1 VRRQPPVSEPQLKSW
16 LRFPIALFFGLV
28 ITTSLF
34 SGLWALINVH
44 FKSHSIKATRIEF
57 TRLQHD
63 TEVAS
68 IKHEEKPK
76 FEKPAEVPA
85 TPQVAQASFSNSGAM
100 VSANF
105 RVSAPSIDAGAGI
118 TANLGQGISIGGID
132 QDAIPLVRI
141 NPDYPPRAQSR
152 GIQGWVLVQF
162 TITASGTVKSAVAL
176 DAEPKGY
183 FEEAAVSAISRWKY
197 EPKVENGVAVERRG
211 VQVKLS
217 FKLQG

>member
-1 VRRQPPVSEPQLKSW
+1 MKGW
-16 LRFPIALFFGLV
+16 LRFPIAFLLGLV
-28 ITTSLF
+28 VTSSLF
-34 SGLWALINVH
+34 AALWALINVH
-44 FKSHSIKATRIEF
+44 FKAHSIKATRIEF
-57 TRLQHD
+57 TRLHHD
-63 TEVAS
+63 SEVAS

-76 FEKPAEVPA
+76 FEKPSEMPV
-85 TPQVAQASFSNSGAM
+85 TPQIAQASFSNTGAM
-100 VSANF
+100 VTASF
-105 RVSAPSIDAGAGI
+105 RVSAPSINAGASVGG
-118 TANLGQGISIGGID
+118 NLTQGINVGGID

-162 TITASGTVKSAVAL
+162 TITAAGTVRSAVAL
-176 DAEPKGY
+176 DAEPHGY
-183 FEEAAVSAISRWKY
+183 FEDAAIAAISRWKY

>member
-1 VRRQPPVSEPQLKSW
+1 M
-16 LRFPIALFFGLV
+16 RFPIALFFGLV
-28 ITTSLF
+28 VTTSLF
-34 SGLWALINVH
+34 SALWALINVH
-44 FKSHSIKATRIEF
+44 FKAHSIKATRIEF

-76 FEKPAEVPA
+76 FEKPADVPV
-85 TPQVAQASFSNSGAM
+85 TPQIAQASFSSSGAM
-100 VSANF
+100 VTASF
-105 RVSAPSIDAGAGI
+105 SVSAPSIDAGAGI
-118 TANLGQGISIGGID
+118 GTNLPQSISVGGID

-162 TITASGTVKSAVAL
+162 TITAAGTVKSPIAL
-176 DAEPKGY
+176 DADPKGY
-183 FEEAAVSAISRWKY
+183 FEDAAVAAISRWKY

-217 FKLQG
+217 FKLQS

>member
-1 VRRQPPVSEPQLKSW
+1 VKSW

-28 ITTSLF
+28 VTSSLF
-34 SGLWALINVH
+34 SALWALINVH
-44 FKSHSIKATRIEF
+44 FKAHSIKATRIEF

-63 TEVAS
+63 TDVAS
-68 IKHEEKPK
+68 IKHQEKPK
-76 FEKPAEVPA
+76 FEKPSEVPV
-85 TPQVAQASFSNSGAM
+85 TPQIAQASFSNAGAA
-100 VSANF
+100 VTASF
-105 RVSAPSIDAGAGI
+105 RVSAPSLDVGAGMGG
-118 TANLGQGISIGGID
+118 TLPQSINVGGID

-141 NPDYPPRAQSR
+141 NPEYPPKAQSR

-162 TITASGTVKSAVAL
+162 TITAAGTVKSPVAL

-183 FEEAAVSAISRWKY
+183 FEDAAVAAISRWKY